1 MVSLSPPPEQPSIP
15 STLTAAGRSPT
26 YGQLIVLSGPSGV
39 GKGSLL
45 KRLLRHHPEL
55 QLSISATTRQPRAG
69 EIHGQHYYF
78 VSREKFQT
86 MAKNGEL
93 LEWAE
98 FAGNCYGTP
107 KEPIEQAIAQ
117 GRRVILE
124 IELVGARQVRAS
136 FPDAMQIFVAPPDVQ
151 ALEDRIRTRGQ
162 ESESAI
168 AKRLARASV
177 ELAAASEFDV
187 RIVNDNFEQALAD
200 LEAAIFG

>member
-15 STLTAAGRSPT
+15 STLAAGRSPT

-124 IELVGARQVRAS
+124 IELVG
-136 FPDAMQIFVAPPDVQ
+136 
-151 ALEDRIRTRGQ
+151 
-162 ESESAI
+162 
-168 AKRLARASV
+168 
-177 ELAAASEFDV
+177 
-187 RIVNDNFEQALAD
+187 
-200 LEAAIFG
+200 

>member
-1 MVSLSPPPEQPSIP
+1 MLAASHRPPVH
-15 STLTAAGRSPT
+15 
-26 YGQLIVLSGPSGV
+26 GQLIVLSGPSGV

-45 KRLLRHHPEL
+45 KRLLKQHPEL

-69 EIHGQHYYF
+69 EVQGQHYYF
-78 VSREKFQT
+78 VSREKFQA
-86 MAKNGEL
+86 MANNHEL

-117 GRRVILE
+117 GRRMILE
-124 IELVGARQVRAS
+124 IELVGARQVRTS
-136 FPDAMQIFVAPPDVQ
+136 FPEAMQIFVAPPNIQ
-151 ALEDRIRTRGQ
+151 SLEDRIRTRGQ

-168 AKRLARASV
+168 ARRLERAKV

-187 RIVNDNFEQALAD
+187 RIVNDSFEQALAD
-200 LEAAIFG
+200 LESAIFG

>member
-1 MVSLSPPPEQPSIP
+1 MLAASHRPPVH
-15 STLTAAGRSPT
+15 
-26 YGQLIVLSGPSGV
+26 GQLIVLSGPSGV

-45 KRLLRHHPEL
+45 KRLLRQHPEL

-69 EIHGQHYYF
+69 EVQGQHYYF
-78 VSREKFQT
+78 VSREKFQA
-86 MAKNGEL
+86 MANNHEL

-117 GRRVILE
+117 GRRMILE
-124 IELVGARQVRAS
+124 IELVGARQVRTS
-136 FPDAMQIFVAPPDVQ
+136 FPEAMQIFVAPPNIQ
-151 ALEDRIRTRGQ
+151 SLEDRIRTRGQ

-168 AKRLARASV
+168 ARRLERAKV

-187 RIVNDNFEQALAD
+187 RIVNDSFEQALAD
-200 LEAAIFG
+200 LESAIFG

>member
-15 STLTAAGRSPT
+15 STLAAGRSPT